1 MLKIISVHHL
11 KNRIMEYYTLKPQQP
26 VGYLRQRALNTVIAV
41 YHYIPPFQR
50 WCMKI
55 CFGLEYED
63 TE

>member
-1 MLKIISVHHL
+1 
-11 KNRIMEYYTLKPQQP
+11 MEYYTLKPQQP

-50 WCMKI
+50 WCMKV

-63 TE
+63 AEQMLVNLASQGERF